1 MTASGPLA
9 SVWES
14 ESEERTRALGAALG
28 RVLRAGD
35 VVGLVGVLG
44 AGKTTFVQG
53 VARGLGVRG
62 YVASPTF
69 TLVREYRGR
78 LRLYHVDLFRIDA
91 EEVDAIGFDD
101 LLDAGGA
108 VVVEW
113 ADRAA
118 DRLPQD
124 CLWVYIE
131 GSGEQPR
138 LVRAQAAGPGSAALL
153 GAWEAELEAERAGV
167 GD

>member
-1 MTASGPLA
+1 MTAFQTA
-9 SVWES
+9 SCLWTSTGEG
-14 ESEERTRALGAALG
+14 ETRQLGAALG
-28 RVLRAGD
+28 RVLRPGD
-35 VVGLVGVLG
+35 VVGLVGELG

-69 TLVREYRGR
+69 TLVREYQGR
-78 LRLYHVDLFRIDA
+78 LRLYHVDLFRIQ
-91 EEVDAIGFDD
+91 EEELEAIGFRE
-101 LLDAGGA
+101 LVDAGGA

-113 ADRAA
+113 ADRAPGQ
-118 DRLPQD
+118 LPRD
-124 CLWVYIE
+124 CLWVRLQ

-138 LVRAQAAGPGSAALL
+138 ALQAQATGPRSAALL
-153 GAWEAELEAERAGV
+153 RRWEEEVTRAGA